1 MPNRVRVLTAPSAD
15 PAELE
20 QRARSN
26 GGPRPG
32 VVERARIVLLA
43 ADGLIGSQIAER
55 AGCT

>member
-1 MPNRVRVLTAPSAD
+1 MPNRLRVLTAPYAD

-20 QRARSN
+20 QPTRSN
-26 GGPRPG
+26 GAPAR

-43 ADGLIGSQIAER
+43 TDGLIGSQIAER

>member
-1 MPNRVRVLTAPSAD
+1 MPNHLRVLTAPYAD

-20 QRARSN
+20 QPTRSN
-26 GGPRPG
+26 GAPAR

-43 ADGLIGSQIAER
+43 TDGLIGSQIAER